1 MLQLIAFN
9 SPEDLKLYVID
20 PKLGAD
26 FFWISE
32 APHLV
37 GGITATQEDAE
48 VVLDD
53 LVTEMERR
61 YALISAARTPNI
73 AEYNKKVSSSER
85 LARIVVFHDE
95 MADWMVDSE
104 DYRKMI
110 QAKMTRI
117 ASKARAC
124 GMNIFLITQR
134 ASQDAIPVGI
144 RDNLNNR
151 LCLKVA
157 SKAGSEIA
165 LKESGAEKLLGRG
178 HLAASLSGDR
188 PPTGSYFTA
197 QVPFATT
204 GQLEALGR
212 AAIATW
218 KG

>member
-1 MLQLIAFN
+1 LDA
-9 SPEDLKLYVID
+9 DH
-20 PKLGAD
+20 PKMGVNLACR
-26 FFWISE
+26 S
-32 APHLV
+32 
-37 GGITATQEDAE
+37 T
-48 VVLDD
+48 
-53 LVTEMERR
+53 RC
-61 YALISAARTPNI
+61 ALISAARTPNI
-73 AEYNKKVSSSER
+73 AEYNKKVAHADR
-85 LARIVVFHDE
+85 LPRIVVFHDE
-95 MADWMVDSE
+95 MADWMADSE

-124 GMNIFLITQR
+124 GMNVFLITQR
-134 ASQDAIPVGI
+134 ASHDAIPVGI

-165 LKESGAEKLLGRG
+165 LKEAGAEKLLGRG

-188 PPTGSYFTA
+188 APSASYFIT

-204 GQLEALGR
+204 NELERLGR

-218 KG
+218 KK